1 MNTPITSVYQQVIE
15 RTKGL
20 SFKSQVFASAIE
32 KRELAAATAA
42 AAANTAEAL

>member
-32 KRELAAATAA
+32 KRELAAVAA
-42 AAANTAEAL
+42 VVTPNTAEAL

>member
-1 MNTPITSVYQQVIE
+1 MNTPITSVYQQIIE

-32 KRELAAATAA
+32 KREAAAAATATT
-42 AAANTAEAL
+42 TAEAL